1 MESRAPCLETPSRS
15 VQTSHDRERNFQEP
29 RRLSE
34 EERLE
39 QEEEWVK
46 EALRAYS
53 PAEVFHQRAPI
64 GARSCFGE
72 GVRVIIHSVNAGSIV
87 SEQNGTEPAA
97 TTGVVSED
105 QVKLALRR
113 VKDPDLQLNIID
125 LGLVYGITVDG
136 TTVKVDMTLTSP
148 ACLSGPELMTNAET
162 EVKSLPGVE
171 KVEVNLVWM
180 PFWTPEKMEPRVR
193 AYLGF

>member
-1 MESRAPCLETPSRS
+1 MSDETVTTPSTATP
-15 VQTSHDRERNFQEP
+15 VD
-29 RRLSE
+29 
-34 EERLE
+34 
-39 QEEEWVK
+39 
-46 EALRAYS
+46 
-53 PAEVFHQRAPI
+53 AP
-64 GARSCFGE
+64 
-72 GVRVIIHSVNAGSIV
+72 
-87 SEQNGTEPAA
+87 A

-125 LGLVYGITVDG
+125 LGLVYGIAVDG
-136 TTVKVDMTLTSP
+136 STVKVDMTLTSP
-148 ACLSGPELMTNAET
+148 ACPSGPELMTNAEN

>member
-1 MESRAPCLETPSRS
+1 MSDESITNPASASTSVAAEAEAP
-15 VQTSHDRERNFQEP
+15 
-29 RRLSE
+29 
-34 EERLE
+34 
-39 QEEEWVK
+39 
-46 EALRAYS
+46 
-53 PAEVFHQRAPI
+53 
-64 GARSCFGE
+64 
-72 GVRVIIHSVNAGSIV
+72 
-87 SEQNGTEPAA
+87 A

-125 LGLVYGITVDG
+125 LGLVYAIAVDG

-148 ACLSGPELMTNAET
+148 ACPSGPELMTNAQN

-171 KVEVNLVWM
+171 KVEVNLVWT